1 MRLDERLGDGT
12 YNFSIL
18 TGSLRYMPP
27 EVMLGRSYNDR
38 ADVYSFSI
46 VLWEMIALE
55 RPYTCSNN
63 SERQHKQ
70 RVCVENIR
78 PPLKKFWSHGL
89 QSTLRLGWDGLV
101 QARSSMVEIKGLLEK
116 EVR

>member
-1 MRLDERLGDGT
+1 M
-12 YNFSIL
+12 L
-18 TGSLRYMPP
+18 TGSLRQMAP

-55 RPYTCSNN
+55 RPYACSNS

-70 RVCVENIR
+70 RVCVEHFR
-78 PPLKKFWSHGL
+78 PPLQKTWSDGL
-89 QSTLRLGWDGLV
+89 QAILRLGWDGLI
-101 QARSSMVEIKGLLEK
+101 QARSSMEEI
-116 EVR
+116 